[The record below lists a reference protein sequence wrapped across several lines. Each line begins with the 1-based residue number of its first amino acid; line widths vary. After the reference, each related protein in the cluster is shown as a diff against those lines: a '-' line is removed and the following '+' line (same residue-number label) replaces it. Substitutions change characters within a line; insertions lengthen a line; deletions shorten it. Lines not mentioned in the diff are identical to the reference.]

1 MGHPAGSAEGV
12 VTMATQEDPRQ
23 TDSDLPNPPDAGDDD
38 NIGRF
43 SRRNLLRWLIGLSTG
58 AFAVAFGVPAFAIKA
73 LQTTVREIAAGD
85 VLVYATAASGAA
97 AGDPVKASDIQVG
110 TSVQAFPQGKTDNQ
124 QNLVEL
130 VRVAPGQGKDGLVAY
145 SAICTHLGCVV
156 YAKLNDAGQIAC
168 PCHASR
174 FDPAQNAAV
183 VGGPAPRP
191 LPGLPID
198 VQQDGTVTAAGSFN
212 GPIGV
217 AS

>member
-1 MGHPAGSAEGV
+1 
-12 VTMATQEDPRQ
+12 MATPEDSKDPI
-23 TDSDLPNPPDAGDDD
+23 DDLPPAPGETDDED
-38 NIGRF
+38 IGRF
-43 SRRNLLRWLIGLSTG
+43 SRRNMLRWLIGLSTG

-73 LQTTVREIAAGD
+73 LQTVVQEVAAGD

-97 AGDPVKASDIQVG
+97 AGDPIKASDIQAG
-110 TSVQAFPQGKTDNQ
+110 TSVQAFPKGKTDNQ
-124 QNLVEL
+124 QNLIEL
-130 VRVAPGQGKDGLVAY
+130 VRITDGQGKEGLVAY

-174 FDPAQNAAV
+174 YDPAKNATV

-198 VQQDGTVTAAGSFN
+198 VQQDGTVTAAGPFN
-212 GPIGV
+212 GPVGV
-217 AS
+217 VS

>member
-1 MGHPAGSAEGV
+1 MAIPEDTRYPADDTAPV
-12 VTMATQEDPRQ
+12 
-23 TDSDLPNPPDAGDDD
+23 PDGAGDE

-43 SRRNLLRWLIGLSTG
+43 SRRNMLRWLIGLSTG
-58 AFAVAFGVPAFAIKA
+58 AFAVAFGLPAFAIKA
-73 LQTTVREIAAGD
+73 LQTVVQEVATGD

-110 TSVQAFPQGKTDNQ
+110 TSVQAFPKGKTDNQ
-124 QNLVEL
+124 QNLIEL
-130 VRVAPGQGKDGLVAY
+130 VRITDGQGKAGLVAY

-156 YAKLNDAGQIAC
+156 YAKLNDQGQIAC

-174 FDPAQNAAV
+174 YDPAKNAAV

-217 AS
+217 VS

>member
-1 MGHPAGSAEGV
+1 
-12 VTMATQEDPRQ
+12 MATSEDTRYP
-23 TDSDLPNPPDAGDDD
+23 SDGVPPVADGADDED
-38 NIGRF
+38 IGRF
-43 SRRNLLRWLIGLSTG
+43 SRRNMLRWLIGLSTG
-58 AFAVAFGVPAFAIKA
+58 AFAVAFGVPAFAIRA
-73 LQTTVREIAAGD
+73 LQTVVQEIAAGD

-110 TSVQAFPQGKTDNQ
+110 TSVQAFPKGKTDNQ

-130 VRVAPGQGKDGLVAY
+130 VRVAPGQGKEGLVAY

-156 YAKLNDAGQIAC
+156 YAKLNEAGQIAC

-174 FDPAQNAAV
+174 YDPAKSAAV

-198 VQQDGTVTAAGSFN
+198 VQQDGTVTAAGPFN
-212 GPIGV
+212 GPVGV